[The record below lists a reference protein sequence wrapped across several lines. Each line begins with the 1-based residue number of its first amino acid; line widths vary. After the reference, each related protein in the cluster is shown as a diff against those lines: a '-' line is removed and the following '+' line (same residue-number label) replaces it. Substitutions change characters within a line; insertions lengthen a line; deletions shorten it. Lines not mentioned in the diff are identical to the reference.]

1 MKKSTHFLASL
12 VLAGLALP
20 AISGC
25 AGKNNI
31 TVWVGE
37 ESVDFYQKVCNEY
50 IAEHTDFGY
59 GIEVK
64 GVDAGSIAG
73 TISSDASS
81 CADIYTVA
89 HDNIGKLVN
98 KNCAKP
104 ITNETL
110 VGQVE
115 KDNPSG
121 FQDVIHF
128 DYNEQNYLFA
138 VPYISQALFL
148 YYNTDKVSEEQVK
161 TFEGLQEAA
170 EANNCYAV
178 DVTGTDGFNFS
189 FTILARKAE
198 DNSTTLK
205 LYEGGKKSNCWF
217 QGDDEIAS
225 LRWAQRYFGDQK
237 TGHGGHFADK
247 DWPTDLQNEK
257 ALAVV
262 GGAWHYNAAKA
273 SLGSKLGVTV
283 LPTYT
288 LTAED
293 VDGLTDGIVS
303 AGTKM
308 QGGTFSDCKVFMINS
323 YSAAEKYVKIQEL
336 LTFLSSKD
344 IQNRSFLEAMNVPAY
359 SGADEYV
366 ESVKDQLDQGVYQMA
381 KAQIKMADYGIAQP
395 FISGTLNTY
404 YYSSKGPD
412 NYKDVIL
419 KTGGRGAD
427 LYHLR
432 GELYSIQN
440 IWQHG
445 EPIAEA
451 NWPAVL
457 PATIE

>member
-25 AGKNNI
+25 ASKNNI

-37 ESVDFYQKVCNEY
+37 ESVNFYQKVCNEY
-50 IAEHTDFGY
+50 VAAHEDFGY
-59 GIEVK
+59 AIEVK

-73 TISSDASS
+73 TISSDPSS

-89 HDNIGKLVN
+89 HDNIGKLVA
-98 KNCAKP
+98 KNAAKP

-110 VGQVE
+110 IAQVDS
-115 KDNPSG
+115 DNPDG
-121 FQDVIHF
+121 FKKVIHY

-148 YYNTDKVSEEQVK
+148 YYNTEKVTAEQVK
-161 TFEGLQEAA
+161 TFEGLEEAA
-170 EANNCYAV
+170 TANNCFAV
-178 DVTGTDGFNFS
+178 DTTGADGFSFS
-189 FTILARKAE
+189 FTILARKAS
-198 DNSTTLK
+198 DNSPTLK
-205 LYEGGKKSNCWF
+205 LYEGGKKNGCWF

-225 LRWAQRYFGDQK
+225 LRWAQRYFGNQK
-237 TGHGGHFADK
+237 DGHGGHFFDK
-247 DWPTDLQNEK
+247 NWPTDLQNGR

-262 GGAWHYNAAKA
+262 GGAWHYNAALA

-288 LTAED
+288 LTADD
-293 VDGLTDGIVS
+293 VEGLTDGVVEEGTVMQ
-303 AGTKM
+303 AGT
-308 QGGTFSDCKVFMINS
+308 FADCKVFMINS
-323 YSAAEKYVKIQEL
+323 HSAAEKYVKIQEL
-336 LTFLSSKD
+336 ITFLSSKET
-344 IQNRSFLEAMNVPAY
+344 QNRSFLEAMNVPAY
-359 SGADEYV
+359 SGADAYV
-366 ESVKDQLDQGVYQMA
+366 ESVKDQLDAGIYKMA
-381 KAQIKMADYGIAQP
+381 KAQLQMAEYGIPQP

-404 YYSSKGPD
+404 FYSCKGPE

-427 LYHLR
+427 LAHIR

-445 EPIAEA
+445 DPISEA
-451 NWPAVL
+451 D
-457 PATIE
+457 